1 MAKNWHIIL
10 KKNKEDAN
18 DLMEQKANL
27 EKSKKDAEELAIQKE
42 KQRDSKIRTIGNIV
56 HDSVPVSNNEVRIV
70 LGLRRETHLTERTTV
85 RTTTP

>member
-1 MAKNWHIIL
+1 
-10 KKNKEDAN
+10 
-18 DLMEQKANL
+18 MEQKTNL

>member
-1 MAKNWHIIL
+1 
-10 KKNKEDAN
+10 
-18 DLMEQKANL
+18 MEQKANL